1 MFFFRSVY
9 SKCNSLKC
17 TNIHLSVQISI
28 SLLFSNPYLC
38 LKESNS
44 GIFYMKTHIIRR
56 ALLALGICS
65 ALNMQAQAPHPE
77 RIYLSGTGTDYTRT
91 WEFYCSKGQNSGK
104 WKSIEVPSC
113 WELQGFGE
121 YTYGRYYTIKGA
133 KPSDETGIYRYR
145 FLTPD
150 CGKNDRIKLFFDG
163 VMTDAEVRVNGN
175 PAGQIHQGAFYRF
188 SYDITSLLKAEGENL
203 LEVKVA
209 KQSANKSVNAAERR
223 ADWWLYGGIYRP
235 VWLEVVPAVS
245 MEHFILDAR
254 ADGSLRASVRTTGN
268 AEGHV
273 LAVSIRGLKDGKPL
287 RTLQGKEQVSCPL
300 ATSGRETEFTCKWLD
315 VKVWNTEAPELYV
328 ARLELKDRSGNVIQ
342 VREERIGF
350 RTIEFFPQDG
360 IYLNG
365 TRLIVKGIN
374 RHSFSV
380 DGGRTTSAAMSR
392 QDALLIKE
400 MNMNAV
406 RSHYPPDEHFLD
418 MCDSLGLVYIDE
430 LSGWHG
436 RYDTE
441 TGARL
446 IREMVERDVNHPSVI
461 LWSNGNE
468 GGWNTD
474 NDSLFCKYD
483 KFQRRH
489 VIHPW
494 ADFDG
499 LDTHH
504 YPAYLTGVAR
514 FTNGYKVFMPTE
526 FMHAMY
532 DQGGGAGLRDFWDR
546 WMTNPMFA
554 GGFIWVFC
562 DEAPKRSDRGGV
574 LDSDGSNAPDGV
586 VGPRREKEGSFYAIR
601 SQWSPVQIK
610 PLLITE
616 HFDGSFFI
624 SNEYIYTNLK
634 DCRMTYEVLSCDIP
648 MQGAV
653 SRILA
658 RGEVTLPALS
668 PGETGKARF
677 SLPASFAEGDVLKL
691 EAFDR
696 DGHCICDWSFPIRL
710 VNPYFQRHLAQ
721 VSTGLSGNVVSARNN
736 GKEIVLK
743 SEKVSVTFDAATGMI
758 LRVLSGN
765 TEIPLTNGPVA
776 VGMKMVYQPASS
788 YVRQD
793 SEEAVFCARY
803 KGGADSIVWRL
814 TSQGLLYMDAVLLNR
829 ASGGGGFDDAFMDT
843 EVYNLGLT
851 FSYPER
857 ICKGMK
863 WLGRGPYRVWK
874 NRIPGTNYGI
884 WHKDYNNTVTSE
896 SYDNLVYPEFKGY
909 HANMYWATFESDT
922 APFTVYSRTDGI
934 FYRVFTPEEPKG
946 SAKRTMPEFPEGDIS
961 FLLDIP
967 AICSFKP
974 IEQQGPNSQP
984 GNIRIKKGDEGLR
997 LNLMFDFRKE
1007 N

>member
-1 MFFFRSVY
+1 
-9 SKCNSLKC
+9 
-17 TNIHLSVQISI
+17 
-28 SLLFSNPYLC
+28 
-38 LKESNS
+38 
-44 GIFYMKTHIIRR
+44 MKTHIIRR

-235 VWLEVVPAVS
+235 VWLEVVPDVS

-254 ADGSLRASVRTTGN
+254 ADGSLRASVRMAGN

-287 RTLQGKEQVSCPL
+287 RTLQGKEQGSCPL
-300 ATSGRETEFTCKWLD
+300 ATSGRETGFTCKWSD
-315 VKVWNTEAPELYV
+315 VKVWNIEAPELYV

-616 HFDGSFFI
+616 HFDGSFFV

-668 PGETGKARF
+668 PGEIGKARF

-696 DGHCICDWSFPIRL
+696 DGHRICDWSFPIRL
-710 VNPYFQRHLAQ
+710 ANPYFQRHLAQ
-721 VSTGLSGNVVSARNN
+721 VSTGLSGNTVSARNN

-884 WHKDYNNTVTSE
+884 WHKDYNNTVTGE
-896 SYDNLVYPEFKGY
+896 SYDNLIYPEFKGY

>member
-1 MFFFRSVY
+1 
-9 SKCNSLKC
+9 
-17 TNIHLSVQISI
+17 
-28 SLLFSNPYLC
+28 
-38 LKESNS
+38 
-44 GIFYMKTHIIRR
+44 MKTHIIRR

-150 CGKNDRIKLFFDG
+150 CEKNDRIKLFFDG
-163 VMTDAEVRVNGN
+163 VMTDAEVWVNGKS
-175 PAGQIHQGAFYRF
+175 AGQIHQGAFYRF

-273 LAVSIRGLKDGKPL
+273 LAVSIRELKDGKPL

-300 ATSGRETEFTCKWLD
+300 ATSGRETEFTCKWSD

-616 HFDGSFFI
+616 HFDGSFFV

-696 DGHCICDWSFPIRL
+696 DGHRICDWSFPIRL
-710 VNPYFQRHLAQ
+710 ANPYFQRHLAQ
-721 VSTGLSGNVVSARNN
+721 VSTGLSGNTVSARNN

-776 VGMKMVYQPASS
+776 VGMKMLCQPASS

-884 WHKDYNNTVTSE
+884 WHKDYNNTVTGE

>member
-1 MFFFRSVY
+1 
-9 SKCNSLKC
+9 
-17 TNIHLSVQISI
+17 
-28 SLLFSNPYLC
+28 
-38 LKESNS
+38 
-44 GIFYMKTHIIRR
+44 MKTHIIRR

-121 YTYGRYYTIKGA
+121 YTYGRYYTVKGA

-150 CGKNDRIKLFFDG
+150 YGKTDHVKLFFDG
-163 VMTDAEVRVNGN
+163 VMTDAEVWVNGK

-254 ADGSLRASVRTTGN
+254 ADGSLRASVRMAGN

-300 ATSGRETEFTCKWLD
+300 ATSGRETEFTCKWSD

-696 DGHCICDWSFPIRL
+696 DGHRICDWSFPIRL
-710 VNPYFQRHLAQ
+710 ANPYFQRHLAQ
-721 VSTGLSGNVVSARNN
+721 VSTGLSGNAVSARNN

-884 WHKDYNNTVTSE
+884 WHKDYNNTVTGE

>member
-1 MFFFRSVY
+1 
-9 SKCNSLKC
+9 
-17 TNIHLSVQISI
+17 
-28 SLLFSNPYLC
+28 
-38 LKESNS
+38 
-44 GIFYMKTHIIRR
+44 MKTHIIRR

-188 SYDITSLLKAEGENL
+188 SYDITSLLKTEGENL

-235 VWLEVVPAVS
+235 VWLEVVPDVS

-254 ADGSLRASVRTTGN
+254 ADGSLRASVRTAGN

-273 LAVSIRGLKDGKPL
+273 LAVSIRGLKGGKPL

-300 ATSGRETEFTCKWLD
+300 ATSGRETEFTCKWSD

-532 DQGGGAGLRDFWDR
+532 DQGGGSGLRDFWDR

-562 DEAPKRSDRGGV
+562 DEASKRSDRGGV

-616 HFDGSFFI
+616 HFDGSFFV

-696 DGHCICDWSFPIRL
+696 DGHRICDWSFPIRL
-710 VNPYFQRHLAQ
+710 ANPYFQRHLAQ
-721 VSTGLSGNVVSARNN
+721 VSTGLSGNTVSARNN

-776 VGMKMVYQPASS
+776 VGMKMLYQPASS

-884 WHKDYNNTVTSE
+884 WHKDYNNTVTGE

>member
-1 MFFFRSVY
+1 
-9 SKCNSLKC
+9 
-17 TNIHLSVQISI
+17 
-28 SLLFSNPYLC
+28 
-38 LKESNS
+38 
-44 GIFYMKTHIIRR
+44 MKTHIIRR

-163 VMTDAEVRVNGN
+163 VMTDAEVWVNGKS
-175 PAGQIHQGAFYRF
+175 AGPIHQGAFYRF

-203 LEVKVA
+203 LEVKVT

-235 VWLEVVPAVS
+235 VWLEVVPDVS

-254 ADGSLRASVRTTGN
+254 ADGSLRASVRMAGN

-300 ATSGRETEFTCKWLD
+300 ATSGRETEFTCKWSD
-315 VKVWNTEAPELYV
+315 VKVWNIEAPELYV

-616 HFDGSFFI
+616 HFDGSFFV

-696 DGHCICDWSFPIRL
+696 DGHRICDWSFPIRL
-710 VNPYFQRHLAQ
+710 ANPYFQRHLAQ
-721 VSTGLSGNVVSARNN
+721 VSTGLSGNTVSARNN

-776 VGMKMVYQPASS
+776 VGMKMLYQPASS

-884 WHKDYNNTVTSE
+884 WHKDYNNTVTGE

>member
-1 MFFFRSVY
+1 
-9 SKCNSLKC
+9 
-17 TNIHLSVQISI
+17 
-28 SLLFSNPYLC
+28 
-38 LKESNS
+38 
-44 GIFYMKTHIIRR
+44 MKTHIIRR

-150 CGKNDRIKLFFDG
+150 CEKNDRIKLFFDG
-163 VMTDAEVRVNGN
+163 VMTDAEVWVNGKS
-175 PAGQIHQGAFYRF
+175 AGQIHQGAFYRF

-273 LAVSIRGLKDGKPL
+273 LAVSIRELKDGKPL

-300 ATSGRETEFTCKWLD
+300 ATFGRETEFTSKWLD

-616 HFDGSFFI
+616 HFDGSFFV

-696 DGHCICDWSFPIRL
+696 DGHRICDWSFPIRL
-710 VNPYFQRHLAQ
+710 ANPYFQRHLAQ
-721 VSTGLSGNVVSARNN
+721 VSTGLSGNTVSARNN

-776 VGMKMVYQPASS
+776 VGMKMLCQPAIS

-884 WHKDYNNTVTSE
+884 WHKDYNNTVTGE

>member
-1 MFFFRSVY
+1 
-9 SKCNSLKC
+9 
-17 TNIHLSVQISI
+17 
-28 SLLFSNPYLC
+28 
-38 LKESNS
+38 
-44 GIFYMKTHIIRR
+44 MKTHIIRR

-235 VWLEVVPAVS
+235 VWLEVVPDVS

-254 ADGSLRASVRTTGN
+254 ADGSLRASVRMAGN

-300 ATSGRETEFTCKWLD
+300 ATSGRETGFTCKWSD
-315 VKVWNTEAPELYV
+315 VKVWNIEAPELYV

-616 HFDGSFFI
+616 HFDGSFFV

-710 VNPYFQRHLAQ
+710 ANPYFQRHLAQ
-721 VSTGLSGNVVSARNN
+721 VSTGLSGNTVSARNN

-776 VGMKMVYQPASS
+776 VGMKMLYQPASS

-884 WHKDYNNTVTSE
+884 WHKDYNNTVTGE

-961 FLLDIP
+961 FLLDTP

>member
-1 MFFFRSVY
+1 
-9 SKCNSLKC
+9 
-17 TNIHLSVQISI
+17 
-28 SLLFSNPYLC
+28 
-38 LKESNS
+38 
-44 GIFYMKTHIIRR
+44 MKTHIIRR

-235 VWLEVVPAVS
+235 VWLEVVPDVS

-254 ADGSLRASVRTTGN
+254 ADGSLRASVRMAGN

-300 ATSGRETEFTCKWLD
+300 ATSGRETEFTCKWSD
-315 VKVWNTEAPELYV
+315 VKVWNIEAPELYV

-446 IREMVERDVNHPSVI
+446 IRKMVERDVNHPSVI

-616 HFDGSFFI
+616 HFDGSFFV

-653 SRILA
+653 SRILT

-677 SLPASFAEGDVLKL
+677 SLPASFVEGDVLKL

-696 DGHCICDWSFPIRL
+696 DGHRICDWSFPIRL
-710 VNPYFQRHLAQ
+710 ANPYFQRHLAQ
-721 VSTGLSGNVVSARNN
+721 VSTGLSGNTVSARNN

-776 VGMKMVYQPASS
+776 VGMKMLYQPASS

-884 WHKDYNNTVTSE
+884 WHKDYNNTVTGE

>member
-1 MFFFRSVY
+1 
-9 SKCNSLKC
+9 
-17 TNIHLSVQISI
+17 
-28 SLLFSNPYLC
+28 
-38 LKESNS
+38 
-44 GIFYMKTHIIRR
+44 MKTHIIRR

-235 VWLEVVPAVS
+235 VWLEVVPDVS

-254 ADGSLRASVRTTGN
+254 ADGSLRASVRMAGN

-300 ATSGRETEFTCKWLD
+300 ATSGRETEFTCKWSD
-315 VKVWNTEAPELYV
+315 VKVWNIEAPELYV

-616 HFDGSFFI
+616 HFDGSFFV

-696 DGHCICDWSFPIRL
+696 DGHRICDWSFPIRL
-710 VNPYFQRHLAQ
+710 ANPYFQRHLAQ
-721 VSTGLSGNVVSARNN
+721 VATGLSGNTVSARNN

-776 VGMKMVYQPASS
+776 VGMKMLYQPASS

-884 WHKDYNNTVTSE
+884 WHKDYNNTVTGE

>member
-1 MFFFRSVY
+1 
-9 SKCNSLKC
+9 
-17 TNIHLSVQISI
+17 
-28 SLLFSNPYLC
+28 
-38 LKESNS
+38 
-44 GIFYMKTHIIRR
+44 MKTHIIRR

-254 ADGSLRASVRTTGN
+254 ADGSLRASVRLAGN

-287 RTLQGKEQVSCPL
+287 RTLQGKEQISCTL
-300 ATSGRETEFTCKWLD
+300 ASSGRETEFTCKWSD

-616 HFDGSFFI
+616 HFDGSFFV

-710 VNPYFQRHLAQ
+710 ANPYFQRHLAQ
-721 VSTGLSGNVVSARNN
+721 VSTGLSGNTVSARNN

-776 VGMKMVYQPASS
+776 VGMKMLYQPASS

-884 WHKDYNNTVTSE
+884 WHKDYNNTVTGE

>member
-1 MFFFRSVY
+1 
-9 SKCNSLKC
+9 
-17 TNIHLSVQISI
+17 
-28 SLLFSNPYLC
+28 
-38 LKESNS
+38 
-44 GIFYMKTHIIRR
+44 MKTHIIRR

-235 VWLEVVPAVS
+235 VWLEVVPDVS

-254 ADGSLRASVRTTGN
+254 ADGSLRASVRMAGN

-300 ATSGRETEFTCKWLD
+300 ATSGRETGFTCKWSD
-315 VKVWNTEAPELYV
+315 VKVWNIEAPELYV

-554 GGFIWVFC
+554 GSFIWVFC

-616 HFDGSFFI
+616 HFDGSFFV

-677 SLPASFAEGDVLKL
+677 SLPASFVEGDVLKL

-696 DGHCICDWSFPIRL
+696 DGHRICDWSFPIRL
-710 VNPYFQRHLAQ
+710 ANPYFQRHLAQ
-721 VSTGLSGNVVSARNN
+721 VSTGLSGNTVSARNN

-776 VGMKMVYQPASS
+776 AGMKMLYQPASS

-884 WHKDYNNTVTSE
+884 WHKDYNNTVTGE

>member
-1 MFFFRSVY
+1 
-9 SKCNSLKC
+9 
-17 TNIHLSVQISI
+17 
-28 SLLFSNPYLC
+28 
-38 LKESNS
+38 
-44 GIFYMKTHIIRR
+44 MKTHIIRR

-235 VWLEVVPAVS
+235 VWLEVVPDVS

-254 ADGSLRASVRTTGN
+254 ADGSLRASVRMAGN

-300 ATSGRETEFTCKWLD
+300 ATSGRETEFTCKWSN
-315 VKVWNTEAPELYV
+315 VKVWNIEAPELYV

-616 HFDGSFFI
+616 HFDGSFFV

-696 DGHCICDWSFPIRL
+696 DGHRICDWSFPIRL
-710 VNPYFQRHLAQ
+710 ANPYFQRHLAQ
-721 VSTGLSGNVVSARNN
+721 VSTGLSGNTVSARNN

-776 VGMKMVYQPASS
+776 VGMKMLYQPASS

-884 WHKDYNNTVTSE
+884 WHKDYNNTVTGE

>member
-1 MFFFRSVY
+1 
-9 SKCNSLKC
+9 
-17 TNIHLSVQISI
+17 
-28 SLLFSNPYLC
+28 
-38 LKESNS
+38 
-44 GIFYMKTHIIRR
+44 MKTHIIRR

-235 VWLEVVPAVS
+235 VWLEVVPDVS

-254 ADGSLRASVRTTGN
+254 ADGSLRASVRMAGN

-300 ATSGRETEFTCKWLD
+300 ATSGRETEFTCKWSD
-315 VKVWNTEAPELYV
+315 VKVWNIEAPELYV

-616 HFDGSFFI
+616 HFDGSFFV

-677 SLPASFAEGDVLKL
+677 SLPASFVEGDVLKL

-710 VNPYFQRHLAQ
+710 ANPYFQRHLAQ
-721 VSTGLSGNVVSARNN
+721 VSTGLSGNTVSARNN

-776 VGMKMVYQPASS
+776 VGMKMLYQPASS

-884 WHKDYNNTVTSE
+884 WHKDYNNTVTGE

>member
-1 MFFFRSVY
+1 
-9 SKCNSLKC
+9 
-17 TNIHLSVQISI
+17 
-28 SLLFSNPYLC
+28 
-38 LKESNS
+38 
-44 GIFYMKTHIIRR
+44 MKTHIIRR

-150 CGKNDRIKLFFDG
+150 CEKNDRIKLFFDG
-163 VMTDAEVRVNGN
+163 VMTDAEVWVNGKS
-175 PAGQIHQGAFYRF
+175 AGQIHQGAFYRF
-188 SYDITSLLKAEGENL
+188 SYDITSLLKAEGKNL

-245 MEHFILDAR
+245 VEHFILDAR
-254 ADGSLRASVRTTGN
+254 ADGSLRASVRMAGN
-268 AEGHV
+268 AKGHV

-300 ATSGRETEFTCKWLD
+300 ATSGRETEFTCKWSD

-616 HFDGSFFI
+616 HFDGSFFV

-696 DGHCICDWSFPIRL
+696 DGHRICDWSFPIRL
-710 VNPYFQRHLAQ
+710 ANPYFQRHLAQ
-721 VSTGLSGNVVSARNN
+721 VSTGLSGNTVSARNN

-776 VGMKMVYQPASS
+776 VGMKMLYQPASS
-788 YVRQD
+788 YVCQD

-874 NRIPGTNYGI
+874 NRISGTNYGI
-884 WHKDYNNTVTSE
+884 WHKDYNNTVTGE
-896 SYDNLVYPEFKGY
+896 SYDNLIYPEFKGY

>member
-1 MFFFRSVY
+1 
-9 SKCNSLKC
+9 
-17 TNIHLSVQISI
+17 
-28 SLLFSNPYLC
+28 
-38 LKESNS
+38 
-44 GIFYMKTHIIRR
+44 MKTHIIRR

-235 VWLEVVPAVS
+235 VWLEVVPDVS

-254 ADGSLRASVRTTGN
+254 ADGSLRASVRMAGN

-300 ATSGRETEFTCKWLD
+300 ATSGRETEFTCKWSD
-315 VKVWNTEAPELYV
+315 VKVWNIEAPELYV

-610 PLLITE
+610 PLLIAE
-616 HFDGSFFI
+616 HFDGSFFV

-696 DGHCICDWSFPIRL
+696 DGHRICDWSFPIRL
-710 VNPYFQRHLAQ
+710 ANPYFQRHLAQ
-721 VSTGLSGNVVSARNN
+721 VSTGLSGNTVSARNN

-776 VGMKMVYQPASS
+776 VGMKMLYQPASS

-884 WHKDYNNTVTSE
+884 WHKDYNNTVTGE

>member
-1 MFFFRSVY
+1 
-9 SKCNSLKC
+9 
-17 TNIHLSVQISI
+17 
-28 SLLFSNPYLC
+28 
-38 LKESNS
+38 
-44 GIFYMKTHIIRR
+44 MKTHIIRR

-150 CGKNDRIKLFFDG
+150 CEKNDRIKLFFDG
-163 VMTDAEVRVNGN
+163 VMTDAEVWVNGKS
-175 PAGQIHQGAFYRF
+175 AGQIHQGAFYRF

-273 LAVSIRGLKDGKPL
+273 LAVSIRELKDGKPL

-300 ATSGRETEFTCKWLD
+300 ATSGRETGFTCKWSD
-315 VKVWNTEAPELYV
+315 VKVWNIEAPELYV

-616 HFDGSFFI
+616 HFDGSFFV

-677 SLPASFAEGDVLKL
+677 SLPASFVEGDVLKL

-696 DGHCICDWSFPIRL
+696 DGHRICDWSFPIRL
-710 VNPYFQRHLAQ
+710 ANPYFQRHLAQ
-721 VSTGLSGNVVSARNN
+721 VSTGLSGNTVSARNN

-776 VGMKMVYQPASS
+776 AGMKMLYQPASS

-884 WHKDYNNTVTSE
+884 WHKDYNNTVTGE

>member
-1 MFFFRSVY
+1 
-9 SKCNSLKC
+9 
-17 TNIHLSVQISI
+17 
-28 SLLFSNPYLC
+28 
-38 LKESNS
+38 
-44 GIFYMKTHIIRR
+44 MKTHIIRR

-203 LEVKVA
+203 LEVNVA

-254 ADGSLRASVRTTGN
+254 ADGSLRASVRMAGN

-287 RTLQGKEQVSCPL
+287 RTLQGKEQISCTL
-300 ATSGRETEFTCKWLD
+300 ASSGRETEFTCKWSD

-616 HFDGSFFI
+616 HFDGSFFV

-710 VNPYFQRHLAQ
+710 ANPYFQRHLAQ
-721 VSTGLSGNVVSARNN
+721 VSTGLSGNTVSARNN

-776 VGMKMVYQPASS
+776 VGMKMLYQPASS

-884 WHKDYNNTVTSE
+884 WHKDYNNTVTGE

-934 FYRVFTPEEPKG
+934 LYRVFTPEEPKG

>member
-1 MFFFRSVY
+1 
-9 SKCNSLKC
+9 
-17 TNIHLSVQISI
+17 
-28 SLLFSNPYLC
+28 
-38 LKESNS
+38 
-44 GIFYMKTHIIRR
+44 MKTHIIRR

-150 CGKNDRIKLFFDG
+150 CEKNDRIKLFFDG
-163 VMTDAEVRVNGN
+163 VMTDAEVWVNGKS
-175 PAGQIHQGAFYRF
+175 AGQIHQGAFYRF

-273 LAVSIRGLKDGKPL
+273 LAVSIRELKDGKPL

-300 ATSGRETEFTCKWLD
+300 ATFGRETEFTSKWSD

-616 HFDGSFFI
+616 HFDGSFFV

-696 DGHCICDWSFPIRL
+696 DGHRICDWSFPIRL
-710 VNPYFQRHLAQ
+710 ANPYFQRHLAQ
-721 VSTGLSGNVVSARNN
+721 VSTGLSGNTVSARNN

-776 VGMKMVYQPASS
+776 VGMKMLCQPASS

-874 NRIPGTNYGI
+874 NHIPGTNYGI
-884 WHKDYNNTVTSE
+884 WHKDYNNTVTGE

>member
-1 MFFFRSVY
+1 
-9 SKCNSLKC
+9 
-17 TNIHLSVQISI
+17 
-28 SLLFSNPYLC
+28 
-38 LKESNS
+38 
-44 GIFYMKTHIIRR
+44 MKTHIIRR

-273 LAVSIRGLKDGKPL
+273 LAVSIRELKDGKPL

-300 ATSGRETEFTCKWLD
+300 ATFGRETEFTSKWSD

-616 HFDGSFFI
+616 HFDGSFFV

-696 DGHCICDWSFPIRL
+696 DGHRICDWSFPIRL
-710 VNPYFQRHLAQ
+710 ANPYFQRHLAQ
-721 VSTGLSGNVVSARNN
+721 VSTGLSGNTVSARNN

-776 VGMKMVYQPASS
+776 VGMKMLCQPAIS

-884 WHKDYNNTVTSE
+884 WHKDYNNTVTGE

>member
-1 MFFFRSVY
+1 
-9 SKCNSLKC
+9 
-17 TNIHLSVQISI
+17 
-28 SLLFSNPYLC
+28 
-38 LKESNS
+38 
-44 GIFYMKTHIIRR
+44 MKTHIIRR

-235 VWLEVVPAVS
+235 VWLEVVPDVS

-254 ADGSLRASVRTTGN
+254 ADGSLRASVRMAGN

-300 ATSGRETEFTCKWLD
+300 ATSGRETEFTCKWSD
-315 VKVWNTEAPELYV
+315 VKVWNIEAPELYV

-400 MNMNAV
+400 MNAV

-616 HFDGSFFI
+616 HFDGSFFV

-677 SLPASFAEGDVLKL
+677 SLPASFVEGDVLKL

-696 DGHCICDWSFPIRL
+696 DGHRICDWSFPIRL
-710 VNPYFQRHLAQ
+710 ANPYFQRHLAQ
-721 VSTGLSGNVVSARNN
+721 VSTGLSGNTVSARNN

-776 VGMKMVYQPASS
+776 VGMKMLYQPASS

-884 WHKDYNNTVTSE
+884 WHKDYNNTVTGE

>member
-1 MFFFRSVY
+1 
-9 SKCNSLKC
+9 
-17 TNIHLSVQISI
+17 
-28 SLLFSNPYLC
+28 
-38 LKESNS
+38 
-44 GIFYMKTHIIRR
+44 MKTHIIRR

-235 VWLEVVPAVS
+235 VWLEVVPDVS

-254 ADGSLRASVRTTGN
+254 ADGSLRASVRMAGN

-300 ATSGRETEFTCKWLD
+300 ATSGRETEFTCKWSD
-315 VKVWNTEAPELYV
+315 VKVWNIEAPELYV

-380 DGGRTTSAAMSR
+380 DGGWTTSAAMSR

-616 HFDGSFFI
+616 HFDGSFFV

-696 DGHCICDWSFPIRL
+696 DGHRICDWSFPIRL
-710 VNPYFQRHLAQ
+710 ANPYFQRHLAQ
-721 VSTGLSGNVVSARNN
+721 VSTGLSGNTVSARNN

-776 VGMKMVYQPASS
+776 VGMKMLYQPASS

-884 WHKDYNNTVTSE
+884 WHKDYNNTVTGE

>member
-1 MFFFRSVY
+1 
-9 SKCNSLKC
+9 
-17 TNIHLSVQISI
+17 
-28 SLLFSNPYLC
+28 
-38 LKESNS
+38 
-44 GIFYMKTHIIRR
+44 MKTHIIRR

-163 VMTDAEVRVNGN
+163 VMTDAEVWVNGK

-300 ATSGRETEFTCKWLD
+300 ATSGRETEFTCKWSD

-562 DEAPKRSDRGGV
+562 DEAPKRSDRGGM

-616 HFDGSFFI
+616 HFDGSFFV

-696 DGHCICDWSFPIRL
+696 DGHRICDWSFPIRL
-710 VNPYFQRHLAQ
+710 ANPYFQRHLAQ
-721 VSTGLSGNVVSARNN
+721 VSTGLSGNTVSARNN

-776 VGMKMVYQPASS
+776 VGMKMLYQPASS

-884 WHKDYNNTVTSE
+884 WHKDYNNTVTGE

>member
-1 MFFFRSVY
+1 
-9 SKCNSLKC
+9 
-17 TNIHLSVQISI
+17 
-28 SLLFSNPYLC
+28 
-38 LKESNS
+38 
-44 GIFYMKTHIIRR
+44 MKTHIIRR

-188 SYDITSLLKAEGENL
+188 SYDITSLLKTEGENL

-235 VWLEVVPAVS
+235 VWLEVVPDVS

-254 ADGSLRASVRTTGN
+254 ADGSLRASVRTAGN

-300 ATSGRETEFTCKWLD
+300 ATSGRETEFTCKWSD
-315 VKVWNTEAPELYV
+315 VKVWNTKAPELYV

-616 HFDGSFFI
+616 HFDGSFFV

-677 SLPASFAEGDVLKL
+677 SLPASFVEGDVLKL

-696 DGHCICDWSFPIRL
+696 DGHRICDWSFPIRL
-710 VNPYFQRHLAQ
+710 ANPYFQRHLAQ
-721 VSTGLSGNVVSARNN
+721 VSTGLSGNTVSARNN

-776 VGMKMVYQPASS
+776 VGMKMLYQPASS

-884 WHKDYNNTVTSE
+884 WHKDYNNTVTGE

-934 FYRVFTPEEPKG
+934 FYRVFTPAEPKG

>member
-1 MFFFRSVY
+1 
-9 SKCNSLKC
+9 
-17 TNIHLSVQISI
+17 
-28 SLLFSNPYLC
+28 
-38 LKESNS
+38 
-44 GIFYMKTHIIRR
+44 MKTHIIRR

-150 CGKNDRIKLFFDG
+150 CEKNDRIKLFFDG
-163 VMTDAEVRVNGN
+163 VMTDAEVWVNGKS
-175 PAGQIHQGAFYRF
+175 AGQIHQGAFYRF

-235 VWLEVVPAVS
+235 VWLEVVPDVS

-254 ADGSLRASVRTTGN
+254 ADGSLRASVRMAGN

-300 ATSGRETEFTCKWLD
+300 ATSGRETGFTCKWSD
-315 VKVWNTEAPELYV
+315 VKVWNIEAPELYV

-616 HFDGSFFI
+616 HFDGSFFV

-696 DGHCICDWSFPIRL
+696 DGHRICDWSFPIRL
-710 VNPYFQRHLAQ
+710 ANPYFQRHLAQ
-721 VSTGLSGNVVSARNN
+721 VSTGLSGNTVSARNN

-776 VGMKMVYQPASS
+776 VGMKMLCQPASS

-884 WHKDYNNTVTSE
+884 WHKDYNNTVTGE

>member
-1 MFFFRSVY
+1 
-9 SKCNSLKC
+9 
-17 TNIHLSVQISI
+17 
-28 SLLFSNPYLC
+28 
-38 LKESNS
+38 
-44 GIFYMKTHIIRR
+44 MKTHIIRR

-150 CGKNDRIKLFFDG
+150 CGKNDRVKLFFDG
-163 VMTDAEVRVNGN
+163 VMTDAEVWVNGKS
-175 PAGQIHQGAFYRF
+175 AGQIHQGAFYRF

-254 ADGSLRASVRTTGN
+254 ADGSLRASVRTAGN

-273 LAVSIRGLKDGKPL
+273 LVVSIRGLKDGKPL

-300 ATSGRETEFTCKWLD
+300 ATSGREIEFTCKWSD

-446 IREMVERDVNHPSVI
+446 VREMVERDVNHPSVI

-562 DEAPKRSDRGGV
+562 DEALKRSDRGGV

-610 PLLITE
+610 PLLVTE
-616 HFDGSFFI
+616 HFDGSFFV
-624 SNEYIYTNLK
+624 SNEYIYTNFK

-696 DGHCICDWSFPIRL
+696 DGHRICDWSFPIRL
-710 VNPYFQRHLAQ
+710 ANPYFQRHLAQ
-721 VSTGLSGNVVSARNN
+721 VSTGLSGNTVSARNN
-736 GKEIVLK
+736 GREIVLK

-884 WHKDYNNTVTSE
+884 WHKDYNNTVTGE

>member
-1 MFFFRSVY
+1 
-9 SKCNSLKC
+9 
-17 TNIHLSVQISI
+17 
-28 SLLFSNPYLC
+28 
-38 LKESNS
+38 
-44 GIFYMKTHIIRR
+44 MKTHIIRR

-113 WELQGFGE
+113 WELQGLGE

-235 VWLEVVPAVS
+235 VWLEVVPDVS

-254 ADGSLRASVRTTGN
+254 ADGSLRASVRMAGN

-300 ATSGRETEFTCKWLD
+300 ATSGRETEFTCKWSD

-342 VREERIGF
+342 IREERIGF

-696 DGHCICDWSFPIRL
+696 DGHRICDWAFPIRL
-710 VNPYFQRHLAQ
+710 ANPYFQRHLAQ
-721 VSTGLSGNVVSARNN
+721 VSTGLSGNAVSARNN

-884 WHKDYNNTVTSE
+884 WHKDYNNTVTGE

-974 IEQQGPNSQP
+974 IEQQGPSSQS

>member
-1 MFFFRSVY
+1 
-9 SKCNSLKC
+9 
-17 TNIHLSVQISI
+17 
-28 SLLFSNPYLC
+28 
-38 LKESNS
+38 
-44 GIFYMKTHIIRR
+44 MKTHIIRR

-235 VWLEVVPAVS
+235 VWLEVVPDVS

-254 ADGSLRASVRTTGN
+254 ADGSLRASVRMAGN

-300 ATSGRETEFTCKWLD
+300 ATSGRETGFTCKWSD
-315 VKVWNTEAPELYV
+315 VKVWNIEAPELYV

-616 HFDGSFFI
+616 HFDGSFFV

-696 DGHCICDWSFPIRL
+696 DGHRICDWSFPVRL
-710 VNPYFQRHLAQ
+710 ANPYFQRHLAQ
-721 VSTGLSGNVVSARNN
+721 VATGLSGNTVSARNN

-776 VGMKMVYQPASS
+776 AGMKMLYQPASS

-884 WHKDYNNTVTSE
+884 WHKDYNNTVTGE

>member
-1 MFFFRSVY
+1 
-9 SKCNSLKC
+9 
-17 TNIHLSVQISI
+17 
-28 SLLFSNPYLC
+28 
-38 LKESNS
+38 
-44 GIFYMKTHIIRR
+44 MKTHIIRR

-235 VWLEVVPAVS
+235 VWLEVVPDVS

-254 ADGSLRASVRTTGN
+254 ADGSLRASVRMAGN

-300 ATSGRETEFTCKWLD
+300 ATSGRETGFTCKWSD
-315 VKVWNTEAPELYV
+315 VKVWNIEAPELYV

-616 HFDGSFFI
+616 HFDGSFFV

-696 DGHCICDWSFPIRL
+696 DGHRICDWSFPIRL
-710 VNPYFQRHLAQ
+710 ANPYFQRHLAQ
-721 VSTGLSGNVVSARNN
+721 VATGLSGNTVSARNN

-776 VGMKMVYQPASS
+776 VGMKMLYQPASS

-814 TSQGLLYMDAVLLNR
+814 ASQGLLYMDAVLLNR

-884 WHKDYNNTVTSE
+884 WHKDYNNTVTGE

>member
-1 MFFFRSVY
+1 
-9 SKCNSLKC
+9 
-17 TNIHLSVQISI
+17 
-28 SLLFSNPYLC
+28 
-38 LKESNS
+38 
-44 GIFYMKTHIIRR
+44 MKTHIIRR

-254 ADGSLRASVRTTGN
+254 ADGSLRASVRMAGN

-287 RTLQGKEQVSCPL
+287 RTLQGKEQISCTL
-300 ATSGRETEFTCKWLD
+300 ASSGRETEFTCKWSD

-532 DQGGGAGLRDFWDR
+532 DQGGGGGLRDFWDR

-696 DGHCICDWSFPIRL
+696 DGHRICDWSFPIRL
-710 VNPYFQRHLAQ
+710 ANPYFQRHLAQ
-721 VSTGLSGNVVSARNN
+721 LSTGLSGNTVSACNN

-776 VGMKMVYQPASS
+776 VGMKMLYQPASS

-884 WHKDYNNTVTSE
+884 WHKDYNNTVTGE

>member
-1 MFFFRSVY
+1 
-9 SKCNSLKC
+9 
-17 TNIHLSVQISI
+17 
-28 SLLFSNPYLC
+28 
-38 LKESNS
+38 
-44 GIFYMKTHIIRR
+44 MKTHIIRR

-91 WEFYCSKGQNSGK
+91 WEFYCSKGQSSGK

-150 CGKNDRIKLFFDG
+150 YGKTDHVKLFFDG
-163 VMTDAEVRVNGN
+163 VMTDAEVWVNGK

-188 SYDITSLLKAEGENL
+188 SYDITSLLKTEGENL

-268 AEGHV
+268 AEGHMLV
-273 LAVSIRGLKDGKPL
+273 VSIRGLKDGKPL

-300 ATSGRETEFTCKWLD
+300 ATSGRETEFTCKWSD

-616 HFDGSFFI
+616 HFDGSFFV

-648 MQGAV
+648 MQGTV

-658 RGEVTLPALS
+658 CGEVTLPALS

-696 DGHCICDWSFPIRL
+696 DGHRICDWSFPIRL
-710 VNPYFQRHLAQ
+710 ANPYFQRHLAQ
-721 VSTGLSGNVVSARNN
+721 VSTGLSGNAVSACNN

-884 WHKDYNNTVTSE
+884 WHKDYNNTVTGE

-909 HANMYWATFESDT
+909 HANMYWATLESDT

>member
-1 MFFFRSVY
+1 
-9 SKCNSLKC
+9 
-17 TNIHLSVQISI
+17 
-28 SLLFSNPYLC
+28 
-38 LKESNS
+38 
-44 GIFYMKTHIIRR
+44 MKTHIIRR

-150 CGKNDRIKLFFDG
+150 CEKNDRIKLFFDG
-163 VMTDAEVRVNGN
+163 VMTDAEVWVNGKS
-175 PAGQIHQGAFYRF
+175 AGQIHQGAFYRF

-254 ADGSLRASVRTTGN
+254 ADGSLRASVRMAGN
-268 AEGHV
+268 AKGHV

-300 ATSGRETEFTCKWLD
+300 ATSGRETEFTCKWSD

-616 HFDGSFFI
+616 HFDGSFFV

-696 DGHCICDWSFPIRL
+696 DGHRICDWSFPIRL
-710 VNPYFQRHLAQ
+710 ANPYFQRHLAQ
-721 VSTGLSGNVVSARNN
+721 LSTGLSGNTVSACNN

-884 WHKDYNNTVTSE
+884 WHKDYNNTVTGE

>member
-1 MFFFRSVY
+1 
-9 SKCNSLKC
+9 
-17 TNIHLSVQISI
+17 
-28 SLLFSNPYLC
+28 
-38 LKESNS
+38 
-44 GIFYMKTHIIRR
+44 MKTHIIRR

-150 CGKNDRIKLFFDG
+150 CGKNDRVKLFFDG

-235 VWLEVVPAVS
+235 VWLEVVPDVS

-254 ADGSLRASVRTTGN
+254 ADGSLRASVRMAGN

-300 ATSGRETEFTCKWLD
+300 ATSGRETEFTCKWSD
-315 VKVWNTEAPELYV
+315 VKVWNIEAPELYV

-616 HFDGSFFI
+616 HFDGSFFV

-696 DGHCICDWSFPIRL
+696 DGHRICDWSFPIRL
-710 VNPYFQRHLAQ
+710 ANPYFQRHLAQ
-721 VSTGLSGNVVSARNN
+721 VATGLSGNTVSARNN

-776 VGMKMVYQPASS
+776 VGMKMLYQPASS

-884 WHKDYNNTVTSE
+884 WHKDYNNTVTGE

>member
-1 MFFFRSVY
+1 
-9 SKCNSLKC
+9 
-17 TNIHLSVQISI
+17 
-28 SLLFSNPYLC
+28 
-38 LKESNS
+38 
-44 GIFYMKTHIIRR
+44 MKTHIIRR

-235 VWLEVVPAVS
+235 VWLEVVPDVS

-254 ADGSLRASVRTTGN
+254 ADGSLRASVRMAGN

-287 RTLQGKEQVSCPL
+287 RTLQGKEQVSCTL
-300 ATSGRETEFTCKWLD
+300 ASSGRETEFTCKWSD

-586 VGPRREKEGSFYAIR
+586 VEPRREKEGSFYAIR

-616 HFDGSFFI
+616 HFDGSFFV

-677 SLPASFAEGDVLKL
+677 SLPASFVEGDVLKL

-696 DGHCICDWSFPIRL
+696 DGHRICDWSFPIRL
-710 VNPYFQRHLAQ
+710 ANPYFQRHLAQ
-721 VSTGLSGNVVSARNN
+721 VSTGLSGNTVSARNN

-776 VGMKMVYQPASS
+776 VGMKMLYQPASS

-884 WHKDYNNTVTSE
+884 WHKDYNNTVTGE